1 MPSSVTDLGYSA
13 FENCSS
19 LESITSLALT
29 APYYIES
36 DTFEGTTS
44 YGFIY
49 IPSGSTGYDVW
60 MGTDDYYLGQYNWT
74 MYEQ

>member
-1 MPSSVTDLGYSA
+1 MPSSVTNPDYSA

-29 APYYIES
+29 APYIES
-36 DTFEGTTS
+36 DTFEGITS

-60 MGTDDYYLGQYNWT
+60 MGTGNFYLGQYNWT
-74 MYEQ
+74 KVEQ